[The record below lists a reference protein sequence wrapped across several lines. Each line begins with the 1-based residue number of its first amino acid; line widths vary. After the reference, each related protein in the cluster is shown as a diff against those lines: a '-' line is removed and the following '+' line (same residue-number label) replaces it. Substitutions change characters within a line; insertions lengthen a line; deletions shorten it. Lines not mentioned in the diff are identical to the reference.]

1 VNCVK
6 CFWSNVYK
14 VALLLMVMAAI
25 MASVLRLGVP
35 FLSASSSSLLDRIA
49 SFFVKASTGR
59 SSTSS
64 VGFAYL
70 FSP

>member
-6 CFWSNVYK
+6 CFLSNVYI

-25 MASVLRLGVP
+25 IASVLRVGVP
-35 FLSASSSSLLDRIA
+35 FLSASNSSLLDRIA

-59 SSTSS
+59 SNMSS

-70 FSP
+70 FNP